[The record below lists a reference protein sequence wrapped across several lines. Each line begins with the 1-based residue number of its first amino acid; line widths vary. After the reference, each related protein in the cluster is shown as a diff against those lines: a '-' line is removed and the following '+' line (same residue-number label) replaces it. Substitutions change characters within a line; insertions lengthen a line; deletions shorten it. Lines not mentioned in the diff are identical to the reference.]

1 MKKLEKFSYF
11 LYRDGCT
18 LYFAVLEQPEEWRGS
33 DGRGGTLS
41 WEGSGG
47 GVHSGE
53 YPEIE
58 GDDVY
63 LQGAHRGKDMQISRE
78 DCAIEQAAIEK
89 EAHVHRL
96 LAEFVRAG
104 GFTGRRNTPEAPSVV
119 TTFNV

>member
-1 MKKLEKFSYF
+1 MEKFSYF

-18 LYFAVLEQPEEWRGS
+18 LYFAVLEQPEEWRNNL
-33 DGRGGTLS
+33 RGAVLR

-47 GVHSGE
+47 GVRSGE

-58 GDDVY
+58 DYDVY
-63 LQGAHRGKDMQISRE
+63 LQGANRGADMRIDRVGFNTEQ
-78 DCAIEQAAIEK
+78 DAIGK
-89 EAHVHRL
+89 EAWVHQL